1 MKSQAIVTLADSNY
15 YDLLLE
21 LISSIKRF
29 EQSKDISI
37 CLLDAG
43 LTENQIKNLK
53 SKVDIIKKAKWDIE
67 VPKIKV
73 LGKEWLKSQVSRAF
87 LPEYFPGF
95 DKYLWIDCD
104 AWVNSWD
111 CIERYYKA
119 CNQGKLGITQ
129 TVGPGYKIL
138 TKVRWIFGKLALI
151 KSQNFK
157 HAKKSGFN
165 DDISRKIAFAPHL
178 NIGVFS
184 MEKDSVCWKIWQENL
199 KKALKAGNVFGSEGL
214 AMNISVYV
222 NNVKA
227 EFLPL
232 TCNWIASNLLPKY
245 NNETNSFV
253 EPYLRNNKIG
263 IMHLAAGIWNG
274 NKDMR
279 VNKEVKVEIE
289 TTQGKKIFKSLRFGI
304 E

>member
-111 CIERYYKA
+111 CIELYYKA

-165 DDISRKIAFAPHL
+165 DDISRKIAFAPHI

-184 MEKDSVCWKIWQENL
+184 LEKNSECWKIWQENL

-253 EPYLRNNKIG
+253 EPYLPNNKIG

-289 TTQGKKIFKSLRFGI
+289 TTQGRKIFKSLRFGN